1 MYIITVTPYRMKQV
15 SRFKATAPP
24 FIPEQERIQKEKN
37 QIRNKALTIAMQHTP
52 SLIPK
57 IGVTSKSYHPL
68 YQPNLQA
75 PYEDLKDVAR
85 VPKLIDIIYGK
96 ANRYFGGR
104 NRVKNTPET
113 IAQAK
118 EELVSIICRG
128 VRLNSDIFADLFV
141 LMIRNNN
148 IDLINEILTCD
159 GMRRYAKQY
168 YSHADYFEH
177 GAGKTL
183 YNLLDDTKL
192 DIAEKLYTLGFDI
205 NHRSTSKL
213 GMYDTRMF
221 ETAVNF
227 TPLEEAI
234 ANAQPRLVEFLLN
247 KGANPPTNPA
257 SLYRAIVPFGGRLFG
272 VNLSDI
278 NQEQIRQRE
287 EAINIIY
294 NIPKLKFRTMLN
306 ELILIKKIP
315 NLPIVT
321 QTIVKALN
329 YKPAYIT
336 INKPYTEMIDRF
348 IRKFQAAGGEAREVI
363 EEYPARS
370 TVTSQNGGSRR
381 TIRRTKRAK
390 RTKRT
395 RKMTKRLK

>member
-1 MYIITVTPYRMKQV
+1 MKPV
-15 SRFKATAPP
+15 SRFKATVPP

-37 QIRNKALTIAMQHTP
+37 RIRNEALTIAMQHRP

-57 IGVTSKSYHPL
+57 IGLTSKSYHPL

-75 PYEDLKDVAR
+75 PYEDLKDVAH

-118 EELVSIICRG
+118 VDLVTIICRG
-128 VRLNSDIFADLFV
+128 VRLNPDVFADLFV

-159 GMRRYAKQY
+159 GMKRYAKQY

-192 DIAEKLYTLGFDI
+192 DIAEKLYELGFDI
-205 NHRSTSKL
+205 NHLSTSKL

-234 ANAQPRLVEFLLN
+234 ANAQPELVKFLLN

-272 VNLSDI
+272 VDLSDI

-287 EAINIIY
+287 EAINTIY
-294 NIPKLKFRTMLN
+294 AMPELKFRSMLN

-315 NLPIVT
+315 GLPIVKK
-321 QTIVKALN
+321 TIVKALN
-329 YKPAYIT
+329 HKPGYIT
-336 INKPYTEMIDRF
+336 RNRPYTEMIDRF
-348 IRKFQAAGGEAREVI
+348 INKFRVYGAIENETI
-363 EEYPARS
+363 EEPNN
-370 TVTSQNGGSRR
+370 QNRGGSRR
-381 TIRRTKRAK
+381 KKLTRRK